1 MQDNNIMIS
10 YKIQDV
16 KIIESKII
24 DGEYHIYGI
33 RNNNKPGKEYRLKD
47 YRTVNILIDVYNNMP
62 VYLHLKKQRYVCEIT
77 GKTITSSIGIVKKRC
92 RISNRIKKRI
102 ETTFKDMKT
111 FKQNAKENN
120 VSISTVIRTLENI
133 EIKEECNIHR

>member
-1 MQDNNIMIS
+1 MQDNSITIN

-62 VYLHLKKQRYVCEIT
+62 VYLHLK
-77 GKTITSSIGIVKKRC
+77 
-92 RISNRIKKRI
+92 N
-102 ETTFKDMKT
+102 KDM
-111 FKQNAKENN
+111 FVRLLVKQLQVVLVLLKKDVE
-120 VSISTVIRTLENI
+120 SLI
-133 EIKEECNIHR
+133 E